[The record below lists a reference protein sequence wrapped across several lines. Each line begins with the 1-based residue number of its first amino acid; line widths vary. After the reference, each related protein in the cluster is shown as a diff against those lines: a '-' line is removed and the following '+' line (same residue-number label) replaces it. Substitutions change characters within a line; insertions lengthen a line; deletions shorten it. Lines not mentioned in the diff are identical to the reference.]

1 MDQTLFNKM
10 KFIICLILFIFTPM
24 EKAGRKVL
32 AMLDK
37 SFKQKA
43 QMWLELHFTAVT
55 LAAII

>member
-1 MDQTLFNKM
+1 M

-43 QMWLELHFTAVT
+43 QMWLDFTAVT